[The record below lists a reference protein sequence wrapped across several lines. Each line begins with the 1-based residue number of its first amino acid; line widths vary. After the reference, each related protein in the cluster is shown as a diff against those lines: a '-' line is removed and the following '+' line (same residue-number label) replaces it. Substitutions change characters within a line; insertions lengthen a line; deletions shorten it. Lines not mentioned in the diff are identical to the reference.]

1 MMENLLEVQDLQK
14 VYRIKKGFFSRKNFY
29 ALRGVTLQLKK
40 GEILGIVGESGSGKT
55 TLAKVVLRLERPD
68 GGMVTFRGRNIFAQG
83 KGYTRHVSVV
93 FQDPRA
99 SLNPRMTVRE
109 ILEEPLLVH
118 GIDERERRVKEA
130 LETVQ
135 LGDDFLERKPED
147 LSGGQRQRVAIARAL
162 ILEPEV
168 IVADEPTASLDVSVQ
183 SEILDLFLELKKQGI
198 SIIFITHDI
207 RVVERISDRIAVFYG
222 GMIMEMGEKEGVL
235 GKPLHPYTRFLLGNV
250 PVRHPSERRE
260 EDFVETSQEIPQ
272 SGCPFYPRCPEVL
285 EECQREVR
293 RAEVNGRI
301 VTCNLY

>member
-1 MMENLLEVQDLQK
+1 MEKILEIRDLKK
-14 VYRIKKGFFSRKNFY
+14 VYRVKKGFFRKRNFF
-29 ALRGVTLQLKK
+29 ALRGVTLSLKR

-55 TLAKVVLRLERPD
+55 TLAKVILRLERPE
-68 GGMVTFRGRNIFAQG
+68 GGRVTFRGRDIFSAG
-83 KGYTRHVSVV
+83 KEYTRHVSVV

-109 ILEEPLLVH
+109 ILLEPLTVH
-118 GIDERERRVKEA
+118 NMDRREERVREVLR
-130 LETVQ
+130 TVR
-135 LGDDFLERKPED
+135 LGEEFLSRKPED

-183 SEILDLFLELKKQGI
+183 SEILDLFLELKNKGL

-207 RVVERISDRIAVFYG
+207 RVVEKISDRIAVFYG
-222 GMIMEMGEKEGVL
+222 GMIMEMGDKEGVL
-235 GKPLHPYTRFLLGNV
+235 KEPLHPYTRFLLGNV
-250 PVRHPSERRE
+250 PVNHPSLRKD
-260 EDFVETSQEIPQ
+260 EDFLEVTQEIPEE
-272 SGCPFYPRCPEVL
+272 GCPFQPRCPEVFD
-285 EECQREVR
+285 ECASIVR